1 MSKKNNRSSNAPGKD
16 KKADRKAAKESK
28 REAKRLKAASKLNA
42 RKTKTRSPAYYFVS
56 DFIFWC
62 AGAALYA
69 VAVDCFTSPNDIAPG
84 GVTGI
89 STLLNY
95 LFDLPIGIMIM
106 IINIPIL
113 AAAFKVFGGRFIIRT
128 IIGTALSSVFIDLGA
143 LFLPEYTGDKL
154 LAALFGGAFS
164 GIGLG
169 LVFLRGATTGGT
181 DIIGRLLKL
190 RFPHKSLGSF
200 ILVADASVMLMAGI
214 VYGNIESMLYT
225 AIVFFVS
232 SKAIDYVVY
241 GAGKSTL
248 LLIITKLGDIIPP
261 KIISEVGRGVTILPV
276 KGAFTGEEKQMLM
289 TVARPNEVAK
299 INRIVK
305 TADPEAF
312 VIMTE
317 AGEVLGNGFKT
328 DERDI

>member
-1 MSKKNNRSSNAPGKD
+1 MNNSDDTNINNKKKIRVEKQTKSRRVHSKG
-16 KKADRKAAKESK
+16 
-28 REAKRLKAASKLNA
+28 
-42 RKTKTRSPAYYFVS
+42 YYRVV
-56 DFIFWC
+56 DFLFWC
-62 AGAALYA
+62 AGSALYA
-69 VAVDCFTSPNDIAPG
+69 VAVDCFTSPNNIAPG

-95 LFDLPIGIMIM
+95 LFGLPIGVMIL

-113 AAAFKVFGGRFIIRT
+113 AAAYKVFGWRFIIRT
-128 IIGTALSSVFIDLGA
+128 VIGTALSSVFIDLGA
-143 LFLPEYTGDKL
+143 LFLPAYKGDTL

-181 DIIGRLLKL
+181 DVIGRLLKR
-190 RFPHKSLGSF
+190 RFPHVSLGSF
-200 ILVADASVMLMAGI
+200 ILIADASVMVMAGI
-214 VYGNIESMLYT
+214 VYGSIESMLYT

-241 GAGKSTL
+241 GAGRSTML
-248 LLIITKLGDIIPP
+248 LVVTKMGDIIPH
-261 KIISEVGRGVTILPV
+261 KIISEVGRGVTVMPV
-276 KGAFTGEEKQMLM
+276 TGAYTGEEKKMLL

-305 TADPEAF
+305 QTDPEAF
-312 VIMTE
+312 VIVTE

-328 DERDI
+328 DEGDL